1 MESLLFTLGKL
12 ITQVYIVGMGTVAIV
27 SNSIATSIVN
37 MQNVPGIALSTAA
50 TTVVGQAMGK
60 GESDKAKD
68 SLFYMTKFAFFTL
81 GILGALCF
89 PVAHLIVGLY
99 TKSPE
104 IIDYSTKLIKLN
116 SLTTSLWAFSFVL
129 PAGLRGAGD
138 GRYTMVTSI
147 LGMWIFRI
155 GLGYVFGVILKM
167 GVTGVWIG
175 MYVDW
180 IVRGSLYYLRLRGGN
195 WKKHVVIRNVKV

>member
-1 MESLLFTLGKL
+1 M
-12 ITQVYIVGMGTVAIV
+12 
-27 SNSIATSIVN
+27 
-37 MQNVPGIALSTAA
+37 
-50 TTVVGQAMGK
+50 
-60 GESDKAKD
+60 
-68 SLFYMTKFAFFTL
+68 
-81 GILGALCF
+81 
-89 PVAHLIVGLY
+89 
-99 TKSPE
+99 
-104 IIDYSTKLIKLN
+104 
-116 SLTTSLWAFSFVL
+116 L